1 MNVAQEMEPTS
12 LTELN
17 WPSSQD
23 RKYITAIANG
33 QIQDRLLLWGPP
45 GTGKSTT
52 VRITAEHYV
61 NTQGQIFTQI
71 IKNSPSD
78 TGVQF
83 IERLENQ
90 IQLVGHYVIIYDEL
104 DHLSPQAMD
113 RMKSL
118 MDGATAETRFF
129 FTTNR
134 INEISQAIISRC
146 NALEWV
152 FPPQAIEAY
161 TRMVVKK
168 LRITATE
175 ADIQSIV
182 ARSGTDFRQVNRLL
196 DYQRL

>member
-104 DHLSPQAMD
+104 DLI
-113 RMKSL
+113 L
-118 MDGATAETRFF
+118 
-129 FTTNR
+129 
-134 INEISQAIISRC
+134 
-146 NALEWV
+146 
-152 FPPQAIEAY
+152 
-161 TRMVVKK
+161 
-168 LRITATE
+168 
-175 ADIQSIV
+175 
-182 ARSGTDFRQVNRLL
+182 
-196 DYQRL
+196 